1 MKLALAL
8 LHLPQSGQSLCST
21 GEMEKQQG
29 IQEPQYAGNAGVP
42 CCLQK

>member
-8 LHLPQSGQSLCST
+8 LHLPQSKQSLWST
-21 GEMEKQQG
+21 GEMEEQQG
-29 IQEPQYAGNAGVP
+29 IQEPQCAGNAGVP